1 MKNNK
6 NKAGFTLI
14 EVLIAL
20 AVLSISMLGV
30 YSLLNMSTDTLIA
43 AQDKMFV
50 IERGYDRISKQINYP
65 SKAYEEKEE
74 YNGVLVN
81 YSITKDSV
89 GIPGVQ
95 QVTLTVSTDKAQTS
109 FIYYEK
115 SSGSMGGF

>member
-1 MKNNK
+1 MKSN

-30 YSLLNMSTDTLIA
+30 YSLLNMSTDTLIS

-74 YNGVLVN
+74 YNGVMVN
-81 YSITKDSV
+81 YSVTKDSV